1 MNKFVLI
8 ALSGLIVSST
18 SLSAKHKKRD
28 GGGFG
33 VQFGGIA
40 IGLGGSSKGPIIGLG
55 PSPDPIIPLSAVVI
69 PGAPVEDDNSNDN
82 DNQEKTAAKKEVKK
96 SRKKY

>member
-8 ALSGLIVSST
+8 ALSGLVISST
-18 SLSAKHKKRD
+18 SLSAKHKKRE
-28 GGGFG
+28 GGGIG
-33 VQFGGIA
+33 VQLGGLA

-69 PGAPVEDDNSNDN
+69 PGAPVEDDNNN
-82 DNQEKTAAKKEVKK
+82 DNQEKPAKKEAKK
-96 SRKKY
+96 KTKKY